1 MRKNENTV
9 SNYDAREIQDVL
21 LNIGVPAN
29 LSGFKYITYAVQ
41 LILANPDTAT
51 IKIVDGLYA
60 DVGRKYETKSSRVER
75 CIRHAI
81 IVAWQHGNM
90 EYINNLFKNSVNPE
104 RGNPTNTQFLM
115 RLYYYFATK

>member
-1 MRKNENTV
+1 MKETDGP
-9 SNYDAREIQDVL
+9 SEIYDAREIQDVL
-21 LNIGVPAN
+21 LSIGVPAN

-41 LILANPDTAT
+41 LILANPEEST

-60 DVGRKYETKSSRVER
+60 DVGRKYATKSTRVER

-81 IVAWQHGNM
+81 VTTWQRGNV
-90 EYINNLFKNSVNPE
+90 EYINYLFKSSINPK

>member
-1 MRKNENTV
+1 MSEHESSTD
-9 SNYDAREIQDVL
+9 SCSAREIQDVL
-21 LNIGVPAN
+21 LCIGVPAN

-41 LILANPDTAT
+41 LILANPEEST

-60 DVGRKYETKSSRVER
+60 DVGRKYATNSSRVER

-81 IVAWQHGNM
+81 VTAWQRGNM
-90 EYINNLFKNSVNPE
+90 EYISALFKNSVNPN
-104 RGNPTNTQFLM
+104 RPNPTNTQFLM